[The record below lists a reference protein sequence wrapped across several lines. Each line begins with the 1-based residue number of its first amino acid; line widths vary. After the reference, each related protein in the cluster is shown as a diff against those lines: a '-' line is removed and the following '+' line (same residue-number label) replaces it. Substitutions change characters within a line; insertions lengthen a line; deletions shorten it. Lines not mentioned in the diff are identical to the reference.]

1 MLKTV
6 VVEHYMRTLGGK
18 KLRSSA
24 TALGWFRDDLPIRRI
39 RTSPLPSNRV
49 RPTGRTVISRSVP
62 VTLRH
67 SHLACLKAGDVQSAQ
82 GACVL
87 VADCR
92 GIKRTGANKHG
103 IDDPIRGGG
112 DRVGGDP

>member
-24 TALGWFRDDLPIRRI
+24 TALGWFRDDIPSRRI

-82 GACVL
+82 GVCAR
-87 VADCR
+87 CR
-92 GIKRTGANKHG
+92 LSWDQTDGSEQAWYRRPN
-103 IDDPIRGGG
+103 P
-112 DRVGGDP
+112 